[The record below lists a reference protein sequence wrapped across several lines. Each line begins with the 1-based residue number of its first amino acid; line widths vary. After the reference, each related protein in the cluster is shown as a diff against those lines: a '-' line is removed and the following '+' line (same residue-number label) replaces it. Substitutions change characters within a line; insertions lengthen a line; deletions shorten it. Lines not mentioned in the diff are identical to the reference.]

1 MVMRVLQNSST
12 LYDEALAKIGGLT
25 GILQLLLRGVLA

>member
-1 MVMRVLQNSST
+1 MLMRVLQNSST
-12 LYDEALAKIGGLT
+12 LYDALAKIGGLT